1 MKSFACL
8 RRALLGVVCLA
19 LGGAALTVQAQDWP
33 NKPVKV
39 IITFTAGS
47 STDIVGRIVTQR
59 LSEVWGHPVVVDNK
73 PGAGG
78 SIASAM
84 VAKSAADGYTILINS
99 NAQAITPAM
108 YANLPYDTQKD
119 FIDVVPLAIQ
129 PNVLIVSP
137 DSKFNSVQDIIA
149 FARKNP
155 GEFNWGHAGT
165 GSGTHLSSE
174 KVIAATGIKVTQI
187 PFKGT
192 PEVVAAV
199 MGKSVDAYW
208 GPISAVV
215 SNIRAGKLKAL
226 AVSTPKRSST
236 LPELPTLDEAGVKNA
251 ASPLW
256 FGLWV
261 PAGTPNE
268 IVQKISRDTL
278 KVLSEPAIAKRLA
291 DLGNDPMPM
300 NPQEF
305 SRFVDSEIKEYE
317 RLMRTAGIEKR

>member
-1 MKSFACL
+1 MKHVDL
-8 RRALLGVVCLA
+8 IRRALMGCSLFTLCVGATLA
-19 LGGAALTVQAQDWP
+19 QAQDWP

-47 STDIVGRIVTQR
+47 STDIVGRVVTQR
-59 LSEVWGHPVVVDNK
+59 LSEVWGQPVVVDNK

-84 VAKSAADGYTILINS
+84 VAKSPADGYTILINS

-108 YANLPYDTQKD
+108 YASLPYDTQKD
-119 FIDVVPLAIQ
+119 FIDVAPLAIQ

-137 DSKFNSVQDIIA
+137 DSKFNSVQDIIN

-199 MGKSVDAYW
+199 MSKTVDAYW

-236 LPELPTLDEAGVKNA
+236 LPDLPTLEEAGIKNA

-256 FGLWV
+256 FGMWV
-261 PAGTPNE
+261 PAGTPND

-278 KVLSEPAIAKRLA
+278 KVLAEPAVAKRLA
-291 DLGNDPMPM
+291 DLGNDPIPM

-305 SRFVDSEIKEYE
+305 SRFVDSEIKEYD
-317 RLMRTAGIEKR
+317 RLMKAAGIEKR

>member
-1 MKSFACL
+1 MTGVQTC
-8 RRALLGVVCLA
+8 AL
-19 LGGAALTVQAQDWP
+19 P
-33 NKPVKV
+33 
-39 IITFTAGS
+39 I
-47 STDIVGRIVTQR
+47 
-59 LSEVWGHPVVVDNK
+59 
-73 PGAGG
+73 
-78 SIASAM
+78 
-84 VAKSAADGYTILINS
+84 SAADGYTILINS

-119 FIDVVPLAIQ
+119 FIDVAPLAIQ

-236 LPELPTLDEAGVKNA
+236 LPELPTLEEAGVKNA

-278 KVLSEPAIAKRLA
+278 KVLAEPAVAKRLA